1 MIDFDDFEDSDFWQP
16 SLVADKPLFSLPE
29 TTTDEIWYCQQCGE
43 NCKPK
48 FHKNIYSRTINMTTG
63 EGTEK
68 FEQFYVS
75 PCCLGNLGI
84 YFKSTNK
91 DQKISEHHFKPI
103 SSDEDK
109 FIEAALVAAEYV
121 T

>member
-1 MIDFDDFEDSDFWQP
+1 MIDFDDFEDWQP
-16 SLVADKPLFSLPE
+16 RLVADKPLFSLPE
-29 TTTDEIWYCQQCGE
+29 TTKDEVWYCQQCGE

-48 FHKNIYSRTINMTTG
+48 FHKNVYSRTINMATG
-63 EGTEK
+63 EGSEQ

-91 DQKISEHHFKPI
+91 DRTIPGQHFKLI
-103 SSDEDK
+103 SNDEDK
-109 FIEAALVAAEYV
+109 FIQAALVAAEYV

>member
-1 MIDFDDFEDSDFWQP
+1 MIDFDDFDDWQP

-29 TTTDEIWYCQQCGE
+29 TTNDEVWYCQQCGE

-48 FHKNIYSRTINMTTG
+48 FYKHVYSRTINMKTG
-63 EGTEK
+63 EGSEQ

-75 PCCLGNLGI
+75 RCCLGNLGI

-91 DQKISEHHFKPI
+91 DRKIPEQHFKLL

-109 FIEAALVAAEYV
+109 FLEAALTAAEYV